1 MAVSACLPTGI
12 SWGTLQNM
20 ETQAHLRGSY
30 VLGSGRGLGI
40 RIFQSSQ
47 EGHIWGSMRR
57 TAFIL
62 GSGLLLLVAF
72 WNSVTWHLQRFWG
85 ASGYFWQ
92 AQWERL
98 LSTFEGKE
106 WILYI
111 IGATQVPS
119 LLFWSFNGLLLV
131 VDTTGKPNFISRYRI
146 QVGKNEPEYKLS
158 EGRNPFLAFF
168 PARGTLHAT

>member
-1 MAVSACLPTGI
+1 MKGEA
-12 SWGTLQNM
+12 
-20 ETQAHLRGSY
+20 GS
-30 VLGSGRGLGI
+30 VPHNEK
-40 RIFQSSQ
+40 QKQ

-62 GSGLLLLVAF
+62 GSGLLLLVAL

-106 WILYI
+106 WLLYI
-111 IGATQVPS
+111 LGCP
-119 LLFWSFNGLLLV
+119 
-131 VDTTGKPNFISRYRI
+131 D
-146 QVGKNEPEYKLS
+146 
-158 EGRNPFLAFF
+158 LAS
-168 PARGTLHAT
+168 PWDGTERVNSHQ